1 MSNDIILEDGGKLKT
16 ESGGDVLQE
25 GFLASNDGEF
35 SEGFCISLKQLIK
48 MINGD
53 WQLNTVSGKEIKRF
67 KSKPTTEQIRET
79 MIRFK
84 RARGY

>member
-16 ESGGDVLQE
+16 ESGDDVLQE
-25 GFLASNDGEF
+25 GFLSSNDGEF
-35 SEGFCISLKQLIK
+35 SQGFAMSLKQLIK

-67 KSKPTTEQIRET
+67 KKKPSLDQINET